1 MGKFWQANRV
11 LASHDCARFRQGIF
25 FILLFSTLHAAD
37 LCLATRVDANEDADD
52 AFDEGI
58 DEQSSANTTTPAP
71 PPKEGSIADMI
82 DRVLEKEFS
91 ENDQQEG
98 NDGKGSSFNSSV
110 TDQQAVLETVARVSH
125 EKPKKNDTKAEN
137 GTSKAFQIQD
147 VFRVESDS
155 GAEELPTLIDKK
167 DNIFVMSNPKSK
179 YPVLQLDL
187 RFISDMV
194 VVIVSAAVGGIIF
207 ACMGQPVITGY
218 LLAGSAIGPG
228 GLSFVSELVQVE
240 TVAQFGVVFLLFA
253 LGLEFST
260 SKLRV
265 VRSVAIFGGLL
276 QIILFMCLS
285 GLTALFCGAKTTEGV
300 FVGAFLSI
308 SSTAVV
314 LKFLMERNSV
324 NALHGQVTIGTLI
337 LQDCCVGLLFAL
349 LPVLGGSTGVF
360 HGLASMFRS
369 LLLLALFLTVSMII
383 SRSFVR
389 RFLKLMMRLSS
400 QQTNELYQLAAVA
413 FCLVVAWCSDKLG
426 LSLEL
431 GSFVAG
437 IMISTTDFAEHT
449 LQQVQWC
456 VQQPAY
462 VQQPASALVVLRGV
476 WLAAGQPVQAA
487 VNRRGQRTGGAAGV
501 VEPIRNLFAALFLS
515 SIGMLINVQFL
526 LSHMDILLASVILV
540 IIAKTFV
547 VTVVVRLFGY
557 SMKNAFL
564 VGMSLAQIG
573 EFAFVLLSRASNMH
587 LVEDKL
593 YLLLL
598 GTTALSL
605 VTTPLLFKFIPVIVH
620 LGILMGWFSS
630 VDATSTE
637 VIMKG
642 ENHHSGSS
650 QQLIVTVQGSQK

>member
-1 MGKFWQANRV
+1 MGEFRQADRPIGQWNKGNV
-11 LASHDCARFRQGIF
+11 GFRQGVCI
-25 FILLFSTLHAAD
+25 ILMLGMFCAAD
-37 LCLATRVDANEDADD
+37 LGVAAVVNINEDADD
-52 AFDEGI
+52 AFDEGF
-58 DEQSSANTTTPAP
+58 DESSNANTSVPAP
-71 PPKEGSIADMI
+71 PPKEGSLADMI

-91 ENDQQEG
+91 EKDQQEG
-98 NDGKGSSFNSSV
+98 SQGNGSSFNNSV
-110 TDQQAVLETVARVSH
+110 TEQQAVLETVARVSH
-125 EKPKKNDTKAEN
+125 DKPKKNDTQAEN
-137 GTSKAFQIQD
+137 GTSKPFQIQD
-147 VFRVESDS
+147 VFRVDPDN

-167 DNIFVMSNPKSK
+167 DNIFIMSNQKSK

-194 VVIVSAAVGGIIF
+194 VVIVSATVGGIIF
-207 ACMGQPVITGY
+207 ACLGQPVITGY

-253 LGLEFST
+253 LGLEFSA

-265 VRSVAIFGGLL
+265 VRSVAIIGGLL
-276 QIILFMCLS
+276 QIILFMCLC
-285 GLTALFCGAKTTEGV
+285 GITALLCGAKITEGI

-314 LKFLMERNSV
+314 LKFLMERNSI

-349 LPVLGGSTGVF
+349 LPVLGGSSGVF
-360 HGLASMFRS
+360 HGVVSIFRS
-369 LLLLALFLTVSMII
+369 LLLLALFLALSMII
-383 SRSFVR
+383 ARSFVP

-437 IMISTTDFAEHT
+437 VMISTTDFAEHT
-449 LQQVQWC
+449 LQQ
-456 VQQPAY
+456 
-462 VQQPASALVVLRGV
+462 
-476 WLAAGQPVQAA
+476 
-487 VNRRGQRTGGAAGV
+487 

-540 IIAKTFV
+540 IIAKTLV
-547 VTVVVRLFGY
+547 VTLVVRVFGY
-557 SMKNAFL
+557 SIKNSFF

-587 LVEDKL
+587 LVENKM

-605 VTTPLLFKFIPVIVH
+605 VTTPLLFKFIPIIMH

-630 VDATSTE
+630 DSTSTE
-637 VIMKG
+637 VLIKG
-642 ENHHSGSS
+642 ENHHSGSG
-650 QQLIVTVQGSQK
+650 QQLIVSVQGSQR

>member
-1 MGKFWQANRV
+1 MGQFWQTDRGLGCLQKGV
-11 LASHDCARFRQGIF
+11 FI
-25 FILLFSTLHAAD
+25 ILLLGMFRVTD
-37 LCLATRVDANEDADD
+37 LGFATRVDINEDADD
-52 AFDEGI
+52 AFDEGF
-58 DEQSSANTTTPAP
+58 DETTSVNTTTPAP
-71 PPKEGSIADMI
+71 PPKEGSIADII

-91 ENDQQEG
+91 EKDQQEG
-98 NDGKGSSFNSSV
+98 SEGNGSSFNNSV
-110 TDQQAVLETVARVSH
+110 TEQQAVLETVARVSH
-125 EKPKKNDTKAEN
+125 HEKPKKNDTRADN
-137 GTSKAFQIQD
+137 GTSKPFQIQD
-147 VFRVESDS
+147 VFRVESDN

-194 VVIVSAAVGGIIF
+194 VVIVSATVGGIIF
-207 ACMGQPVITGY
+207 ACLGQPVITGY

-253 LGLEFST
+253 LGLEFSAA
-260 SKLRV
+260 KLRV
-265 VRSVAIFGGLL
+265 VRSVAIVGGLL
-276 QIILFMCLS
+276 QIVLFMCLC
-285 GLTALFCGAKTTEGV
+285 GITALLCGAKTTEGI

-349 LPVLGGSTGVF
+349 LPVLGGSSGVF
-360 HGLASMFRS
+360 HGVVSILRS
-369 LLLLALFLTVSMII
+369 LLLLALFLALSMIV
-383 SRSFVR
+383 SRSFVP

-437 IMISTTDFAEHT
+437 VMISTTDFAEHT
-449 LQQVQWC
+449 LQQ
-456 VQQPAY
+456 
-462 VQQPASALVVLRGV
+462 
-476 WLAAGQPVQAA
+476 
-487 VNRRGQRTGGAAGV
+487 

-540 IIAKTFV
+540 IIAKTLV
-547 VTVVVRLFGY
+547 VTLVVRVFGY
-557 SMKNAFL
+557 SIKNSFL

-630 VDATSTE
+630 VDATSTTE
-637 VIMKG
+637 VHPRH
-642 ENHHSGSS
+642 EDD
-650 QQLIVTVQGSQK
+650 

>member
-1 MGKFWQANRV
+1 MGQFPNAGSLCVAPNYSRLWHG
-11 LASHDCARFRQGIF
+11 L
-25 FILLFSTLHAAD
+25 FILLLLSTFYTVD
-37 LCLATRVDANEDADD
+37 PSLATRVDISEDADD
-52 AFDEGI
+52 AFDEGF
-58 DEQSSANTTTPAP
+58 DESSGVNSTTVAP

-91 ENDQQEG
+91 EKDEQEG
-98 NDGKGSSFNSSV
+98 ADANGSSFNSSV
-110 TDQQAVLETVARVSH
+110 SEQQATLETVARVSH
-125 EKPKKNDTKAEN
+125 EKPKRNDTKAEN
-137 GTSKAFQIQD
+137 GTSKPFQIQD
-147 VFRVESDS
+147 VFRVESDN

-187 RFISDMV
+187 RFIADMV

-207 ACMGQPVITGY
+207 ACIGQPIITGY

-276 QIILFMCLS
+276 QIILFMCLC
-285 GLTALFCGAKTTEGV
+285 GITALLCGAKTTEGV

-324 NALHGQVTIGTLI
+324 NALHGQITIGTLI

-360 HGLASMFRS
+360 HGVISMFRS
-369 LLLLALFLTVSMII
+369 LLLLFLFLTLSMIL
-383 SRSFVR
+383 SRSFVP

-400 QQTNELYQLAAVA
+400 QQTNELFQLAAVA
-413 FCLVVAWCSDKLG
+413 FCLSVCSDKLG

-437 IMISTTDFAEHT
+437 VMISTTDFAEHT
-449 LQQVQWC
+449 LQQ
-456 VQQPAY
+456 
-462 VQQPASALVVLRGV
+462 
-476 WLAAGQPVQAA
+476 
-487 VNRRGQRTGGAAGV
+487 

-515 SIGMLINVQFL
+515 SIGMLINIQFL

-540 IIAKTFV
+540 IIAKTVV
-547 VTVVVRLFGY
+547 VTVVVRVFGY

-630 VDATSTE
+630 VDITSAE
-637 VIMKG
+637 VKG
-642 ENHHSGSS
+642 ENHHSGSN
-650 QQLIVTVQGSQK
+650 QQLIVNVQSSQR

>member
-1 MGKFWQANRV
+1 MGKFWQANR
-11 LASHDCARFRQGIF
+11 APSSHNYAYFRQGIF
-25 FILLFSTLHAAD
+25 FILLLGTLHAAD
-37 LCLATRVDANEDADD
+37 LCFATRVDINEDADD
-52 AFDEGI
+52 AFDEGF
-58 DEQSSANTTTPAP
+58 DESSSANTTTPAP

-91 ENDQQEG
+91 EKDHQEG
-98 NDGKGSSFNSSV
+98 NDAKGSNFNSSV

-137 GTSKAFQIQD
+137 GTSKSFQIQD
-147 VFRVESDS
+147 VFRVESDG

-194 VVIVSAAVGGIIF
+194 VVIVSAAVGGILF

-260 SKLRV
+260 TKLRV

-276 QIILFMCLS
+276 QIILFMCLC
-285 GLTALFCGAKTTEGV
+285 GITALLCGAKTTEGV

-360 HGLASMFRS
+360 HGLVSMLRT
-369 LLLLALFLTVSMII
+369 LLLLALFLALSMII
-383 SRSFVR
+383 SRSFVP

-437 IMISTTDFAEHT
+437 VMISTTDFAEHT
-449 LQQVQWC
+449 LQQ
-456 VQQPAY
+456 
-462 VQQPASALVVLRGV
+462 
-476 WLAAGQPVQAA
+476 
-487 VNRRGQRTGGAAGV
+487 

-557 SMKNAFL
+557 SMKNSFL

-637 VIMKG
+637 VIIKG
-642 ENHHSGSS
+642 ENHHSGGS
-650 QQLIVTVQGSQK
+650 QQLIVTVQGSQR